1 MLAREN
7 RIKSGDDFRQVM
19 KFGRKQTGKATVL
32 YLKRD
37 ESLAHARFGFIVSK
51 AVGGAVT
58 RNLVKRRL
66 RVIAREILK
75 THPTGF
81 DVVIRALPEASTLE
95 WNRLQQEVTDSAEA
109 VFVR

>member
-1 MLAREN
+1 
-7 RIKSGDDFRQVM
+7 
-19 KFGRKQTGKATVL
+19 
-32 YLKRD
+32 
-37 ESLAHARFGFIVSK
+37 
-51 AVGGAVT
+51 
-58 RNLVKRRL
+58 
-66 RVIAREILK
+66 VIAREILK